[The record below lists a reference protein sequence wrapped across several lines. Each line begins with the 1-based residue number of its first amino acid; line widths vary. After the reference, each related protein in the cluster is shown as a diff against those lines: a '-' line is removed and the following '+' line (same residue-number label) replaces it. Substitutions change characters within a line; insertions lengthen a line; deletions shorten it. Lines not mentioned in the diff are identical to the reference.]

1 MDEPLGSEHC
11 EAPSKKK
18 KMYIMAATIADN
30 DYISSL
36 PGDCLISIF
45 TQLNHAELDILASV
59 SQTFVYFVDRSRPNV
74 VKLRGYD
81 KLEITQT
88 KTGACITLSA
98 KDVRM
103 PAITKFI
110 SIDAE
115 LSPKKS
121 AEFTLDRIFKFVN
134 AGNIRFDIAE
144 QYFSMDEINDDFL
157 DHCEKWRH
165 KPRMLSFSLRW
176 GSPQNPIYYKRLMK
190 WLTVCG
196 IKHLCLNDLRIA
208 DFITSNFL
216 YKLTLSGANP
226 SLCVNTHKN
235 NDQINLD
242 TYTIF
247 PSFSTLSLPQLTVD
261 ANLILKLISE
271 RYRRNIHGAW
281 VIKCNL
287 LLTSDFVRNLLEP
300 DLIMASAS
308 SSDVCKLCEGT
319 PITSSYDDPDFE
331 MNLELSDNYLINYLK

>member
-1 MDEPLGSEHC
+1 MVFGLLHSADKMRRAACHEQPRKMDEPLGSEHC

-115 LSPKKS
+115 YDKYENYNNGIGTHL
-121 AEFTLDRIFKFVN
+121 
-134 AGNIRFDIAE
+134 IR
-144 QYFSMDEINDDFL
+144 M
-157 DHCEKWRH
+157 
-165 KPRMLSFSLRW
+165 
-176 GSPQNPIYYKRLMK
+176 
-190 WLTVCG
+190 
-196 IKHLCLNDLRIA
+196 
-208 DFITSNFL
+208 
-216 YKLTLSGANP
+216 
-226 SLCVNTHKN
+226 
-235 NDQINLD
+235 
-242 TYTIF
+242 
-247 PSFSTLSLPQLTVD
+247 
-261 ANLILKLISE
+261 
-271 RYRRNIHGAW
+271 RRTA
-281 VIKCNL
+281 
-287 LLTSDFVRNLLEP
+287 
-300 DLIMASAS
+300 
-308 SSDVCKLCEGT
+308 
-319 PITSSYDDPDFE
+319 
-331 MNLELSDNYLINYLK
+331 